1 MMIELEICCGDPS
14 SVVAAKAGG
23 ARRVELCAGL
33 AEGGVTPSAGPV
45 LTAVGE
51 GIEAINVL
59 IRPRPGDFLYNAAE
73 VAAMERDVRSAIAS
87 GATGVVIGALT
98 PDGLVDT
105 RVCSRLIKAARAVKS
120 DVGVTFHRAF
130 DLARDPM
137 EALEDVIGLGCDCLL
152 TSGMAPTAQEGA
164 DLLRS
169 LVEAASGRVK
179 IMAGGGVNPSN
190 AREILSRSGVGALHS
205 TARSTVESAMRYR
218 REGVPMGLP
227 GADEYSLRLTSA
239 AVVAELRA
247 IVSMF

>member
-1 MMIELEICCGDPS
+1 MIELEICCGDPS
-14 SVVAAKAGG
+14 SVVAAKAVG
-23 ARRVELCAGL
+23 ASRVELCAGL
-33 AEGGVTPSAGPV
+33 AEGGVTPSAGLV
-45 LTAVGE
+45 LAAAGE

-59 IRPRPGDFLYNAAE
+59 IRPRPGDFLYNEAE

-98 PDGLVDT
+98 PDGLVDK
-105 RVCSRLIKAARAVKS
+105 RVCSRLIEVARAERG

-137 EALEDVIGLGCDCLL
+137 EALEEVIGLGCDCLL
-152 TSGMAPTAQEGA
+152 TSGMAPSAEQGI

-169 LVEAASGRVK
+169 LVEAASGRLK
-179 IMAGGGVNPSN
+179 IMAGGGVNPAN

-227 GADEYSLRLTSA
+227 GADEYSMRLTSA

-247 IVSMF
+247 IVSTF